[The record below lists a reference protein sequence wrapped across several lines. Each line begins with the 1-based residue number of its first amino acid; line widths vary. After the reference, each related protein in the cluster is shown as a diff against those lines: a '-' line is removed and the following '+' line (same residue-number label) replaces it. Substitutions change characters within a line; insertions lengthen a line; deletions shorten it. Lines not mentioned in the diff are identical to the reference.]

1 MSFPKIGLQKLQSQ
15 AGPKPSSVFYKL
27 RRGKFVST
35 LQEHFQEEEGSELS
49 QQAVLEILGL
59 DESQKIQATNAMKEA
74 FAKCLVSR
82 KATGKQRVTVYK
94 NVTRKHS
101 FTLSLEEPS
110 LAIEENSEIAN
121 IKQLIASVSSEL
133 DSVVQRLDHQLTAA
147 EIQRDVV
154 RALVDMQRKLQLRV
168 QELSSTLERLY
179 ENEVQ
184 RLLLHQSHCEALCAN
199 EKAQLNEE
207 IGTFIGFLNIGLETQ
222 DLSDID
228 VNGIF
233 SALPTNTRERC
244 PLLFDVLDTLLLHKA
259 DGRDVSEMRVRSAV
273 HSLAIL
279 VSLRSQKIQND
290 LKVMFTCLCIS
301 FGAGMRFIT
310 MLNHL
315 GLTVSWDKAMHFFDS
330 RKAKK
335 QEEISKLTPTD
346 IPVILMFDNINMYR
360 GKHKH
365 LRLFKYI
372 GPTMWNFTGQAVL
385 IPSVEGLEDILQDKN
400 ASLRPQKSV
409 LQLDP
414 NDIFIQSDQGKAD
427 VFGQA
432 VDAFLLESL
441 DDALNK
447 IPPGSKKI
455 KDMTESELNS
465 YISNANFN
473 TQPIYKIKVP
483 KESDLVTIR
492 GPVIKSNVHVLSLS
506 LEDNSTIVGTMSI
519 LDQLASDFSLPNEK
533 KGPEYL
539 PFDSVSGTFDVHSAR
554 SHFELL
560 ISQYN
565 HQSNMCDLERQLRSR
580 EREID
585 GVTDEELEI
594 VEDGQ
599 EEGCQESTESSSSST
614 TLDSERRR
622 FEAEDKHF
630 WEVFN
635 LMSSK
640 LSDIISVNSEES
652 YLTFVNNPEHKQ
664 KVTVKDHLGRSL
676 LHVAVEQGHESF
688 AKCLVDMGLEVNYR
702 EGCGITPL
710 SLAVLHKNNV
720 LCKFLVE
727 SGARYSGPLFTSI
740 PSPRCMAER
749 LQHTEIL
756 QIFAEDQE
764 DSEDENELIRKID
777 GTFSKGCSNT
787 SNTVDTSSDI
797 NRSCSGFVTPVVGDV
812 GTCKTNNAAMSR
824 SGSYRWVGLCPG
836 DLHNKGYF
844 CEAAFKVH
852 GSSGLHYIL
861 LEVMKRKK
869 LTTEVFKNK
878 KFQENN
884 LIQVREAVRDV
895 CKAYGIAAAVE
906 FSESD
911 SFPTQQELR
920 GVSDASGLLLDRFKD
935 WVSESSGA
943 DTAFQHRAT
952 AFLVYGPIQKL
963 YDASTAYGD
972 GYAREVVY
980 QTQLPIYAQLG
991 FRNYYTEVFRHIV
1004 NFLAKWPLA
1013 TRILLQQNCSVN
1025 LSGKKGQAIELDGF
1039 VESEVVQPLKKYAS
1053 GHTTVTM
1060 CERLMANIDMLKML
1074 RGAYVGKE
1082 GFDVHHTSRHCEQ
1095 TSFPDQL
1102 KGAWFCLQKG
1112 FFRNANRQEVECYPV
1127 EKKGSAEGKVPKNL
1141 ISVVE
1146 KGQAK
1151 IKENF
1156 KAKLYESFPDLRY
1169 EILSL

>member
-1 MSFPKIGLQKLQSQ
+1 
-15 AGPKPSSVFYKL
+15 
-27 RRGKFVST
+27 
-35 LQEHFQEEEGSELS
+35 
-49 QQAVLEILGL
+49 
-59 DESQKIQATNAMKEA
+59 
-74 FAKCLVSR
+74 
-82 KATGKQRVTVYK
+82 
-94 NVTRKHS
+94 
-101 FTLSLEEPS
+101 
-110 LAIEENSEIAN
+110 
-121 IKQLIASVSSEL
+121 
-133 DSVVQRLDHQLTAA
+133 
-147 EIQRDVV
+147 
-154 RALVDMQRKLQLRV
+154 
-168 QELSSTLERLY
+168 
-179 ENEVQ
+179 
-184 RLLLHQSHCEALCAN
+184 
-199 EKAQLNEE
+199 
-207 IGTFIGFLNIGLETQ
+207 
-222 DLSDID
+222 
-228 VNGIF
+228 
-233 SALPTNTRERC
+233 
-244 PLLFDVLDTLLLHKA
+244 
-259 DGRDVSEMRVRSAV
+259 
-273 HSLAIL
+273 
-279 VSLRSQKIQND
+279 
-290 LKVMFTCLCIS
+290 
-301 FGAGMRFIT
+301 
-310 MLNHL
+310 
-315 GLTVSWDKAMHFFDS
+315 
-330 RKAKK
+330 
-335 QEEISKLTPTD
+335 
-346 IPVILMFDNINMYR
+346 MFDNINMYR

-414 NDIFIQSDQGKAD
+414 NAIFIQSDQGKAD

-455 KDMTESELNS
+455 KDMTELELNS

-473 TQPIYKIKVP
+473 TQATYKIKVP

-492 GPVIKSNVHVLSLS
+492 GPVMKSNVHVLSLS

-519 LDQLASDFSLPNEK
+519 LDQLASDISLPNEK
-533 KGPEYL
+533 RGPEYL
-539 PFDSVSGTFDVHSAR
+539 PVDSVSGTFDVQSAR

-585 GVTDEELEI
+585 GETDEELEI
-594 VEDGQ
+594 VGDGQ
-599 EEGCQESTESSSSST
+599 EEGGQESTESSSSST

-630 WEVFN
+630 WDVFN
-635 LMSSK
+635 SMSSK

-740 PSPRCMAER
+740 PSPLCMAER

-764 DSEDENELIRKID
+764 DSEDENELIGKID

-787 SNTVDTSSDI
+787 SNAVDTMSDI

-836 DLHNKGYF
+836 DLHNKGYV

-878 KFQENN
+878 KFQGNN
-884 LIQVREAVRDV
+884 
-895 CKAYGIAAAVE
+895 
-906 FSESD
+906 
-911 SFPTQQELR
+911 
-920 GVSDASGLLLDRFKD
+920 
-935 WVSESSGA
+935 
-943 DTAFQHRAT
+943 
-952 AFLVYGPIQKL
+952 PI
-963 YDASTAYGD
+963 
-972 GYAREVVY
+972 
-980 QTQLPIYAQLG
+980 
-991 FRNYYTEVFRHIV
+991 
-1004 NFLAKWPLA
+1004 
-1013 TRILLQQNCSVN
+1013 
-1025 LSGKKGQAIELDGF
+1025 
-1039 VESEVVQPLKKYAS
+1039 
-1053 GHTTVTM
+1053 
-1060 CERLMANIDMLKML
+1060 
-1074 RGAYVGKE
+1074 
-1082 GFDVHHTSRHCEQ
+1082 
-1095 TSFPDQL
+1095 
-1102 KGAWFCLQKG
+1102 
-1112 FFRNANRQEVECYPV
+1112 
-1127 EKKGSAEGKVPKNL
+1127 
-1141 ISVVE
+1141 
-1146 KGQAK
+1146 
-1151 IKENF
+1151 
-1156 KAKLYESFPDLRY
+1156 
-1169 EILSL
+1169 